1 MTESKIPRVRPKR
14 RKGGSPA
21 QARLRSGSA
30 AAVSTDGYG
39 VITVS
44 MRTKAGQV
52 TVIRSSRTGRFT
64 AAKSAKVIDRGA
76 ERFASTLKRL
86 ATK

>member
-1 MTESKIPRVRPKR
+1 VSKSKTAGVRSQR
-14 RKGGSPA
+14 RKSRFPA
-21 QARLRSGSA
+21 QVRARTGRPVAVETDRVGVTTVTLKTKSGL
-30 AAVSTDGYG
+30 
-39 VITVS
+39 
-44 MRTKAGQV
+44 V

-76 ERFASTLKRL
+76 ERFAGTLKRL